1 MKKVFIL
8 VFVIFSGSILHA
20 GEPSLFEIKNNNF
33 TRIVLTDSLQK
44 KDVWAKNYGKKS
56 PGAAA
61 FMSGFFPG
69 IGQFYNGQ
77 YLKGGL
83 FIGGEFLLLQ
93 ATASAAKNAIKS
105 SSKYFFAGAESLGF
119 FVGLWFAVRI
129 WGVVD
134 AFTSAMDINEQQN
147 REQNKTVSLLYFPKD
162 GVQNVGLSIHF

>member
-20 GEPSLFEIKNNNF
+20 GEPSLFEIKNNF
-33 TRIVLTDSLQK
+33 ARIVLTDSLQK
-44 KDVWAKNYGKKS
+44 KDVWTKNYGKKS
-56 PGAAA
+56 PAVAA

-77 YLKGGL
+77 YLKGSL

-93 ATASAAKNAIKS
+93 ATASAANNVVKPSN
-105 SSKYFFAGAESLGF
+105 KYFFSGTESVGF
-119 FVGLWFAVRI
+119 FVGVWFAVRI

-134 AFTSAMDINEQQN
+134 AFTSAMDINEQAY

-162 GVQNVGLSIHF
+162 GVQNVGLAIHF